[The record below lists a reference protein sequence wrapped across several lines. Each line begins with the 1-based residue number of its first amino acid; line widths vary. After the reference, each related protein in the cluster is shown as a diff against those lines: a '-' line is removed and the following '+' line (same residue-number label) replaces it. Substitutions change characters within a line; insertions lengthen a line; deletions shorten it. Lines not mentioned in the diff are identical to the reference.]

1 MFFLPLRQFLSRGT
15 KKIVQ
20 KFRHE
25 IFEFLLETTKNVIS
39 QRQVKIE
46 QRLLAHFSS
55 CFVGF
60 PHAFTC

>member
-1 MFFLPLRQFLSRGT
+1 MRPLCQIPGRGT

-25 IFEFLLETTKNVIS
+25 IFEFQLRTTENVIS

-46 QRLLAHFSS
+46 QRALAHFSPG
-55 CFVGF
+55 FMGF
-60 PHAFTC
+60 PHTFTC

>member
-1 MFFLPLRQFLSRGT
+1 MRPLCQIPGRGT

-46 QRLLAHFSS
+46 QRPLAHLSPRFMG
-55 CFVGF
+55 V
-60 PHAFTC
+60 PHTFTC

>member
-46 QRLLAHFSS
+46 QRFLAHFSS
-55 CFVGF
+55 RFVGF